1 MVIRGPRTVRTRHRR
16 ELWRTGVLTGVTGCA
31 KTGGGRAKGA
41 TMESQGRSRLG
52 STRTSGPSI
61 QRIEFVR
68 RLSSL
73 PQNAPLVLVVAPP
86 GYGKT
91 TAVRQW
97 TRTTRSPVVWLRMDQ
112 EHQDRQQLV
121 RGLARGLLRAAPM
134 EGLQQLAAS
143 PSDVPAEGAAG

>member
-1 MVIRGPRTVRTRHRR
+1 
-16 ELWRTGVLTGVTGCA
+16 
-31 KTGGGRAKGA
+31 
-41 TMESQGRSRLG
+41 MESQGRSRLG

-86 GYGKT
+86 GDGKT
-91 TAVRQW
+91 TAGRPW
-97 TRTTRSPVVWLRMDQ
+97 TPTTRSPVVWLRMDQ

-143 PSDVPAEGAAG
+143 PSDVPAEGAAGRLAAAVAAAQAPVTIVLDELHLLRSHAAL